1 MNGTR
6 FEYTGASIGRVWTY
20 RNGVFRKFAGYLC
33 FCEDYAESVVL
44 GKETAEQFN
53 ELNHPFYITVYR
65 DNGKSL
71 RVHPMYKDGVL
82 PIARELARMTGQEI
96 HVEFGDS
103 ITERVVVMID
113 GQIREVPSGAHIE
126 KEYEEYYTL

>member
-1 MNGTR
+1 MTR
-6 FEYTGASIGRVWTY
+6 FEYTGASVGRIWTY
-20 RNGVFRKFAGYLC
+20 RKGEFREFAGFLC

-44 GKETAEQFN
+44 GKEAVEQFD
-53 ELNHPFYITVYR
+53 ELSHPFYVTVHR

-71 RVHPMYKDGVL
+71 RVHPMHKDGVL

-103 ITERVVVMID
+103 ITERVVTVVD
-113 GQIREVPSGAHIE
+113 GQICEVPSGAHIE
-126 KEYEEYYTL
+126 EEYKEYYTL